1 MAIPSRQIG
10 WSTKSNLLW
19 QISKQL
25 EALSGIMYNRGTTPT
40 TTTTTTTVAPTT
52 TTTST
57 STSTT
62 TSTSTSTTTTSTS
75 TSTTTTTTTL
85 PPVTY
90 YYNVTGY
97 SCGTPCNNIG
107 ALTASSIGVPLTI
120 GLFYNNPE
128 NRGYSF
134 EILEEI
140 SPVGGTYDLTGEPGY
155 ATCTDACVP
164 PTTTTT
170 TTVEPTTTTTTTTA
184 TPTTTT
190 TTTLPIPPGTYT
202 IGEAALG
209 GIVAYILQPGDTGY
223 NPSAQ
228 NGLVITSN
236 DVNSSATWG
245 CFGTL
250 ISGADG
256 TAIGTGLQNTIDIV
270 NGCPDPNIAAKYCLD
285 LEEGGYSD
293 WYLPSTE
300 ELNTLFINQIAIGGL
315 WTFGG
320 WYWSSTEVDA
330 GNAYFYSNGGL
341 GFNNKGSNGIA
352 NNVRFRPMRSF

>member
-25 EALSGIMYNRGTTPT
+25 EALTGIMYNRGNPT

-62 TSTSTSTTTTSTS
+62 TSTSTSTS

-85 PPVTY
+85 SPVTY

-107 ALTASSIGVPLTI
+107 AFTASSIGIPLTI

-128 NRGYSF
+128 NREYSF

-140 SPVGGTYDLTGEPGY
+140 LPVGGTYDLTAEPGY

-170 TTVEPTTTTTTTTA
+170 TTV
-184 TPTTTT
+184 
-190 TTTLPIPPGTYT
+190 
-202 IGEAALG
+202 
-209 GIVAYILQPGDTGY
+209 
-223 NPSAQ
+223 
-228 NGLVITSN
+228 
-236 DVNSSATWG
+236 
-245 CFGTL
+245 
-250 ISGADG
+250 
-256 TAIGTGLQNTIDIV
+256 
-270 NGCPDPNIAAKYCLD
+270 
-285 LEEGGYSD
+285 
-293 WYLPSTE
+293 
-300 ELNTLFINQIAIGGL
+300 
-315 WTFGG
+315 
-320 WYWSSTEVDA
+320 
-330 GNAYFYSNGGL
+330 
-341 GFNNKGSNGIA
+341 
-352 NNVRFRPMRSF
+352 